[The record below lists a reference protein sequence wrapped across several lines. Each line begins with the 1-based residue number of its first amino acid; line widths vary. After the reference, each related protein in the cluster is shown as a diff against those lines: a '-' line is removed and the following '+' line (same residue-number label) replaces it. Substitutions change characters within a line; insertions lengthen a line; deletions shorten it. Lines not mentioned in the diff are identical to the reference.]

1 MNDFEDFLWIVIV
14 AVIVVHIAFG
24 IISARVASGKGRSPD
39 LGFLAGFLLNVLGLI
54 LVMLMR
60 PSVEVEARRRI
71 EVEQEYER
79 QRKFGEAWA
88 GHEDDTVA
96 IQSHSGGELMI
107 LPVVV
112 LSTRGERERGLSLLA
127 DTPSINVLYVWPQ
140 TSARE
145 RRFLN
150 PSTSLE
156 VSIATIA
163 DDGEVEELHRLRP
176 RGLLKTTP
184 SNAII
189 AVRHGRFVD
198 LQVEVGDRVLIPEK
212 IRRDAR

>member
-1 MNDFEDFLWIVIV
+1 MDIIVWIAVVIQVIFGFV
-14 AVIVVHIAFG
+14 AG
-24 IISARVASGKGRSPD
+24 GVASRRGHSWT
-39 LGFLAGFLLNVLGLI
+39 LGFLAGLLLNVLGLI

-96 IQSHSGGELMI
+96 IQSHSGGEIMI

-156 VSIATIA
+156 VLIATIA

-198 LQVEVGDRVLIPEK
+198 LQVDMGDRVLIPEK
-212 IRRDAR
+212 IRRGAR

>member
-1 MNDFEDFLWIVIV
+1 MDIIVWIVVVIQVIFGFV
-14 AVIVVHIAFG
+14 AG
-24 IISARVASGKGRSPD
+24 GVASRRGHSWT
-39 LGFLAGFLLNVLGLI
+39 LGFLAGLLLNVLGLI

-96 IQSHSGGELMI
+96 IQSHSGGEIMI

-156 VSIATIA
+156 VLIATIA

-198 LQVEVGDRVLIPEK
+198 LQVDVGDRVLIPEK

>member
-1 MNDFEDFLWIVIV
+1 MDIIVWIVVVIQVIFGFV
-14 AVIVVHIAFG
+14 AG
-24 IISARVASGKGRSPD
+24 GVASRRGHSWT
-39 LGFLAGFLLNVLGLI
+39 LGFLAGLLLNVLGLI

-96 IQSHSGGELMI
+96 IQSHSGGEIMI

-112 LSTRGERERGLSLLA
+112 LSTRDERERGLSLLA

-156 VSIATIA
+156 VLIATIA

-198 LQVEVGDRVLIPEK
+198 LQVDVGDRVLIPEK
-212 IRRDAR
+212 IRRGAR

>member
-1 MNDFEDFLWIVIV
+1 MDIIVWIVVVIQVIFGFV
-14 AVIVVHIAFG
+14 AG
-24 IISARVASGKGRSPD
+24 GVASRRGHSWT
-39 LGFLAGFLLNVLGLI
+39 LGFLAGLLLNVLGLI

-96 IQSHSGGELMI
+96 IQSHSGGEIMI

-112 LSTRGERERGLSLLA
+112 LSTRDERERGLSLLA

-156 VSIATIA
+156 VLITTIA

-198 LQVEVGDRVLIPEK
+198 LQVDVGDRVLIPEK
-212 IRRDAR
+212 IRRGAR

>member
-1 MNDFEDFLWIVIV
+1 MDIIFWIVVVIQVIFGFV
-14 AVIVVHIAFG
+14 AG
-24 IISARVASGKGRSPD
+24 GVASRRGHSWT
-39 LGFLAGFLLNVLGLI
+39 LGFLAGLLLNILGLI

-112 LSTRGERERGLSLLA
+112 LSTTNERERGISLLVDA
-127 DTPSINVLYVWPQ
+127 PAINVLYVWPQ

-156 VSIATIA
+156 VSIATVA

-198 LQVEVGDRVLIPEK
+198 LQVDVGDRVLIPEK
-212 IRRDAR
+212 IRRGAR

>member
-1 MNDFEDFLWIVIV
+1 MDIIVWIVVVIQVIFGFV
-14 AVIVVHIAFG
+14 AG
-24 IISARVASGKGRSPD
+24 GVASRRGHSWT
-39 LGFLAGFLLNVLGLI
+39 LGFLAGLLLNVLGLI

-71 EVEQEYER
+71 EVEQEYDR

-96 IQSHSGGELMI
+96 IQSHSGGEIMI

-112 LSTRGERERGLSLLA
+112 LSTRDERERGLSLLA

-156 VSIATIA
+156 VLIATIA

-198 LQVEVGDRVLIPEK
+198 LQVDVGDRVLIPEK
-212 IRRDAR
+212 IRRGAR